1 MGHVK
6 NRNVKTLRP
15 FLFHKKPI
23 RLSRNEF
30 NFFDHSADIDQ
41 IGWNPKKYEKLS
53 ILINRIEQI
62 NGGAEPLISNID
74 SFTSVEDIV
83 YEEYRQ
89 NKIPFIIKRTL
100 NNNTELIKFKD
111 LVK

>member
-1 MGHVK
+1 MEDKDYENDQIVLSEDEEDEIEITL
-6 NRNVKTLRP
+6 NEDKTLKTN
-15 FLFHKKPI
+15 KKVT
-23 RLSRNEF
+23 
-30 NFFDHSADIDQ
+30 
-41 IGWNPKKYEKLS
+41 KYEKLS
-53 ILINRIEQI
+53 IIINRIEQI

>member
-1 MGHVK
+1 MEDKDYENDQIVLSEDEEDEIEITL
-6 NRNVKTLRP
+6 NEDKTLKTN
-15 FLFHKKPI
+15 KKVT
-23 RLSRNEF
+23 
-30 NFFDHSADIDQ
+30 
-41 IGWNPKKYEKLS
+41 KYEKLS

>member
-1 MGHVK
+1 MEDKDYENDQIVLSEDEEDEIEITL
-6 NRNVKTLRP
+6 NEDKTLKTN
-15 FLFHKKPI
+15 KKVT
-23 RLSRNEF
+23 
-30 NFFDHSADIDQ
+30 
-41 IGWNPKKYEKLS
+41 KYERLS

>member
-1 MGHVK
+1 MEDKDYENDQIVLSDDEEDEIEITL
-6 NRNVKTLRP
+6 NEDKTLKTN
-15 FLFHKKPI
+15 KKVT
-23 RLSRNEF
+23 
-30 NFFDHSADIDQ
+30 
-41 IGWNPKKYEKLS
+41 KYEKLS

-100 NNNTELIKFKD
+100 NNNTELIKFKE
-111 LVK
+111 LIK